1 MAQCPIR
8 PVVRGA
14 EPHEFT
20 RGRNADRERRNH
32 RALIDLRGTEDV
44 LVYGS
49 YAPLVQDE
57 NRIYAYTRTLAEER
71 VLIVLNWSAEPT
83 RFDPEALETIE
94 TDTATVL
101 LDNDGD
107 TPTDP
112 RERRFRP
119 YEAAVYRLYPYSTP
133 AICIAGESL

>member
-20 RGRNADRERRNH
+20 RGRNADRECRNH

-71 VLIVLNWSAEPT
+71 VLIVLN
-83 RFDPEALETIE
+83 
-94 TDTATVL
+94 
-101 LDNDGD
+101 
-107 TPTDP
+107 
-112 RERRFRP
+112 
-119 YEAAVYRLYPYSTP
+119 
-133 AICIAGESL
+133 